1 MINYK
6 YKLSKGDFMLK
17 YGVIGSGWIAEEFVK
32 GAMTVEGMQFAAMYS
47 RTEERG
53 EEFASKFGGA
63 AVYTDLEAFAKSD
76 IDAVYIASP
85 NVFHYEQSKLMLENG
100 KHVLCEKPIT
110 ITPDEFLEL
119 FELAKSKNLIYTE
132 AIMMMHS
139 PLNDKVKNALTKI
152 GKITTAHF
160 DFSQLSSKYEALKE
174 GKNPNIFNPEMKT
187 GCLRDLGIY
196 CYYPA
201 VEFFGLPEK
210 VSASAGFLE
219 TGADGYGTAVL
230 DYHDKQV
237 TLTYSKIG
245 QDYCGSQIFGDKGTI
260 SLASI
265 SKLTD
270 VKIHYASGAVED
282 VCGEVEKHILMAYEA
297 QNFYDFITDFENTKE
312 KYFEINERVLQVNRL
327 MFEVKNICGI
337 I

>member
-1 MINYK
+1 MI
-6 YKLSKGDFMLK
+6 K

-32 GAMTVEGMQFAAMYS
+32 GAQTVDGMQFAAMYS
-47 RTEERG
+47 RTYEKGKEFAEKFG
-53 EEFASKFGGA
+53 CENIYTDLDEFAS
-63 AVYTDLEAFAKSD
+63 SD

-85 NVFHYEQSKLMLENG
+85 NLLHYSQSKLMLEKG

-110 ITPDEFLEL
+110 ITPDEFEEL
-119 FELAKSKNLIYTE
+119 FALAQSKNLIYTE

-139 PLNDKVKNALTKI
+139 PHKNLVKKATEKI

-160 DFSQLSSKYEALKE
+160 DFSQLSSKYKALKNGE
-174 GKNPNIFNPEMKT
+174 NPNIFNPEMKT

-196 CYYPA
+196 CYYPV

-210 VSASAGFLE
+210 ISAFAGFIE

-230 DYHDKQV
+230 DYPDKQI

-245 QDYCGSQIFGDKGTI
+245 QDYLGSQIFGDKGTI
-260 SLASI
+260 SIESV
-265 SKLTD
+265 SKLTG
-270 VKIHYASGAVED
+270 VKIHFADGKTEEVT
-282 VCGEVEKHILMAYEA
+282 GEIDKHILMAYEA
-297 QNFYDFITDFENTKE
+297 ENFCKFITDFEKNKE
-312 KYFEINERVLQVNRL
+312 EYFEINNKIFEVNKL
-327 MFEVKNICGI
+327 LFEVKNQCGI